1 RHLPVDASV
10 ASGTHPRLPPLS
22 RAPIRMPASRSTLQP
37 RSILARWRSDRSMT
51 SDDATVPQHDVSAVT
66 CDDDPSYLDHIR
78 GAAENASRDY
88 DSLVAK
94 LSTAGLG
101 VCVGVAGI
109 AKGNSSWLGVAAGM
123 FALAAVAALLAH
135 RLSAD
140 RLLRLAN

>member
-1 RHLPVDASV
+1 
-10 ASGTHPRLPPLS
+10 
-22 RAPIRMPASRSTLQP
+22 
-37 RSILARWRSDRSMT
+37 
-51 SDDATVPQHDVSAVT
+51 AVT

-140 RLLRLAN
+140 RLLRLANRIADVGEQEAYEELENEFSVLDVLNWAAFILLVLGFAS